1 MGPRDSAETERWRS
15 SPYIYLSIYLLSIY
29 YLFIYLFIIYLSIWR
44 SSPYIYLS
52 ILWKTNRN
60 LSIYLQGC
68 IYILNV
74 KFIFFAPPLLDLYFF
89 PQVFAAGEKFSGF
102 FVLFCKFL
110 VNWGKNKHTFDQLG
124 ENMHFPPFLHSLSIN
139 FFPIRGT
146 GGSNRKIYTPVY
158 LSISLFY
165 LFIYL
170 SIV

>member
-1 MGPRDSAETERWRS
+1 MRVLIIKS
-15 SPYIYLSIYLLSIY
+15 SVHSFIFQLSKVKAILSFLLLIIVSVQG
-29 YLFIYLFIIYLSIWR
+29 LFVCMCLLVFPVGLLFSLWSRFAVGTW
-44 SSPYIYLS
+44 
-52 ILWKTNRN
+52 ILAGQFQR
-60 LSIYLQGC
+60 QGC
-68 IYILNV
+68 ILNL
-74 KFIFFAPPLLDLYFF
+74 KLTRGC
-89 PQVFAAGEKFSGF
+89 AGKKCSDF

-139 FFPIRGT
+139 FFPIRDT